1 MSKKIMIVD
10 DEPDILFT
18 VSQVLEASGYE
29 VIKANNG
36 NECIELLN
44 QLPDNPDLVL
54 LDIMMPEISGWDVAA
69 KIKENPKWKE
79 IPIVFLTA
87 KGDTMS
93 IGMGNLSAEDY
104 IVKPFDIK
112 DLKERVD
119 KVFNKFEKQTTE

>member
-1 MSKKIMIVD
+1 MARKIMVVD

-18 VSQVLEASGYE
+18 VGQMLEMSGYE
-29 VIKANNG
+29 VIKVADG
-36 NECIELLN
+36 EKCLDALEKCK
-44 QLPDNPDLVL
+44 PDLVL

-69 KIKENPKWKE
+69 KIKENPKWNG

-93 IGMGNLSAEDY
+93 IGMGGLASEDY

-112 DLKERVD
+112 DLKARI
-119 KVFNKFEKQTTE
+119 EKILN

>member
-1 MSKKIMIVD
+1 MPKKILIVD

-18 VSQVLEASGYE
+18 VGQVLETSGYE

-36 NECIELLN
+36 QECIDKLSQMQE
-44 QLPDNPDLVL
+44 NPDLVL

-69 KIKENPKWKE
+69 KIKENPNWKE

-87 KGDTMS
+87 KADTMS
-93 IGMGNLSAEDY
+93 VGMGNLSSEDY

-119 KVFNKFEKQTTE
+119 KVFNKSGKLTL